1 MQLAKHKTEG
11 NVKLMGQR
19 RGPFTVH
26 MANELTQ
33 HPGGVSEMGPV
44 PQMKNSECLLP
55 YHFLAQ
61 NEKASARAIPKR
73 WPPVANLLA

>member
-11 NVKLMGQR
+11 NVKLMGQLK
-19 RGPFTVH
+19 GPFTVH

-44 PQMKNSECLLP
+44 PQMKNSEYLLP

-61 NEKASARAIPKR
+61 NEKASTWAIPKR